1 MKVSEIMN
9 KAIAV
14 DEDIQLKNAVKIMSE
29 RGIGSLIIM
38 KKDKIV
44 GIITERDILRNVN
57 KLNIRV
63 SQVMSKKVISIN
75 DNETADNAALMMA
88 KYRIKRLP
96 VLKNEKLVGIITATD
111 IIANSES
118 LNERFLI
125 E

>member
-1 MKVSEIMN
+1 MKLSEIMN
-9 KAIAV
+9 KAVAV

-29 RGIGSLIIM
+29 RGIGSLIVM

-44 GIITERDILRNVN
+44 GIVTERDILRNVN
-57 KLNIRV
+57 KLNIRI

-75 DNETADNAALMMA
+75 DNETVDNAALMMA